1 MAWGLGGKG
10 CSLGMLVY
18 GRGLEVLKVLGTDCG
33 SRWCEV

>member
-1 MAWGLGGKG
+1 MGLGVGSKG

-33 SRWCEV
+33 SRRCEV